1 MVDEFLIFT
10 RLLLEKHNDT
20 NRWLNIIQL
29 YSSWC
34 FLTLQKHYHN
44 AKSRVMYPDIAC
56 NDANVR
62 ASTWSGRGSLTFL
75 TSWSSPFCLWPL
87 HNTSRDINA
96 QNHRHFFFLFFCHPK
111 TLRISYYLNNISD
124 LFQLGLLLFYLFIL
138 SVFLFFPSSPIPV
151 KDWVE
156 VVLCWLEFCFFFS
169 QRGEGLGIT
178 SC

>member
-44 AKSRVMYPDIAC
+44 AKSRVTYPDITF

-96 QNHRHFFFLFFCHPK
+96 QNHRHFF
-111 TLRISYYLNNISD
+111 
-124 LFQLGLLLFYLFIL
+124 LLFLPPKNTKNLIL
-138 SVFLFFPSSPIPV
+138 SQQHKRPFSTRIIALLSFHSQRFS
-151 KDWVE
+151 
-156 VVLCWLEFCFFFS
+156 FFS
-169 QRGEGLGIT
+169 IISNSR
-178 SC
+178 